1 MDFCSG
7 QPYNYPSPYAYP
19 CNWVVPQLSFPQPPM
34 FYPVYSRCM
43 FPPEQC
49 FPVDPMLSYM
59 MEPRIEQL
67 ETMDFVEENK
77 QSLNP
82 IQNI

>member
-1 MDFCSG
+1 
-7 QPYNYPSPYAYP
+7 
-19 CNWVVPQLSFPQPPM
+19 
-34 FYPVYSRCM
+34 M
-43 FPPEQC
+43 FPPEQS
-49 FPVDPMLSYM
+49 FPVDPMYTYM